1 MLRIVLLLAALTQQL
16 TAALPTISAKGSK
29 LFTSD
34 GSQFYIK
41 GANHLELAIQTV

>member
-1 MLRIVLLLAALTQQL
+1 MINLILTFLALISPIFAIS
-16 TAALPTISAKGSK
+16 TISVKGSK

-41 GANHLELAIQTV
+41 GKIS